1 MGWEEIAALI
11 LQYGFPFAEKTVNNW
26 LKKTPVTAD
35 EWASLKA
42 LAQNTALS
50 QMKAALS
57 RAGIAE
63 TDPHAVALL
72 AQVPT

>member
-1 MGWEEIAALI
+1 MLVPLI
-11 LQYGFPFAEKTVNNW
+11 LQYGLPFAEKMISLWTS
-26 LKKTPVTAD
+26 KADVTAD
-35 EWASLKA
+35 DWNQLKA

-50 QMKAALS
+50 QMKAALA

-72 AQVPT
+72 SQVPT